1 MRSPDPDLFT
11 GDLFAREEDG
21 LCGVQSLGD
30 GAAILRGFVPDD
42 AALLAAIMEVTQAA
56 PLRHMNTPGGFRMS
70 VAMTNCGRLGWISDA
85 SGYRYGSIDPQSR
98 QPWPPMPDIFLALA
112 TAAAGQAGFDGFI
125 PDACLINQYVP
136 GARLTL
142 HQDRNERD
150 LGAPIVSVSLGI
162 PAVFQFGGLE
172 RGGKLARVPLAHG
185 DVVVWGG
192 ASRLRFHG
200 VLPLKP
206 AQHRLT
212 GALRYNLTFRKAG

>member
-1 MRSPDPDLFT
+1 MRSCAPDLHT
-11 GDLFAREEDG
+11 GDLFASQQPTIPG
-21 LCGVQSLGD
+21 LEQLGE
-30 GAAILRGFVPDD
+30 GAVLLRGFVQDD
-42 AALLAAIMEVTQAA
+42 VALFVALQEVMRQA
-56 PLRHMNTPGGFRMS
+56 PLRHMVTPGGFRMS

-85 SGYRYGSIDPQSR
+85 AGYHYRQIDPLNR
-98 QPWPPMPDIFLALA
+98 LPWPPMPDIFLALA
-112 TAAAGQAGFDGFI
+112 RTAASRAGFDDFV

-142 HQDRNERD
+142 HQDRNESD
-150 LGAPIVSVSLGI
+150 LAAPIVSVSLGI

-172 RGGKLARVPLAHG
+172 RSSPLARLPLAHG

-206 AQHRLT
+206 AHHPLT
-212 GALRYNLTFRKAG
+212 GAMRYNLTFRHAG